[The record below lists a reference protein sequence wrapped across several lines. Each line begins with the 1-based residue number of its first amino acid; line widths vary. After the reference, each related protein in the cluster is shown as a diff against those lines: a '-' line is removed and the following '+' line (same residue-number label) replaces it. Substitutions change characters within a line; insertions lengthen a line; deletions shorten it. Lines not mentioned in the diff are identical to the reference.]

1 MRKSAIVVF
10 ASAAI
15 LLAAII
21 IAFVRAD
28 DRNQATVSSAE
39 TANHSSKHSNP
50 PEQSSKTGAVTEA
63 GLDETNNVPTP
74 VQAASTPLSEEEAL
88 AIAKR
93 ELGDYG
99 YDHDAPIVVRRGPD
113 YFDFIFPEPHHGPP
127 DDDDY
132 YGADFAARVRIDS
145 RTGAVVEIE
154 AGG

>member
-1 MRKSAIVVF
+1 MMKSEIGRPMIAKKANKIRPVGF
-10 ASAAI
+10 A
-15 LLAAII
+15 
-21 IAFVRAD
+21 
-28 DRNQATVSSAE
+28 
-39 TANHSSKHSNP
+39 
-50 PEQSSKTGAVTEA
+50 A
-63 GLDETNNVPTP
+63 GLTVATISVLLCVGCLLVDDASNAVPT
-74 VQAASTPLSEEEAL
+74 AAATLASTLLTEEEAL

>member
-1 MRKSAIVVF
+1 MRKSVIVVF
-10 ASAAI
+10 VSASI

-21 IAFVRAD
+21 VVFVSTD

-39 TANHSSKHSNP
+39 TANNSSEHSNL
-50 PEQSSKTGAVTEA
+50 PERPTETVATTEA
-63 GLDETNNVPTP
+63 VLDETNDVPTLD
-74 VQAASTPLSEEEAL
+74 QAARTHLSEEEAL

-113 YFDFIFPEPHHGPP
+113 YFDFIFPEPHHGAP

-145 RTGAVVEIE
+145 RTGAVMEIE

>member
-1 MRKSAIVVF
+1 MKNRPNENNAIVVF
-10 ASAAI
+10 ASAAV

-21 IAFVRAD
+21 AAFVFSGEGCPARA
-28 DRNQATVSSAE
+28 
-39 TANHSSKHSNP
+39 
-50 PEQSSKTGAVTEA
+50 
-63 GLDETNNVPTP
+63 
-74 VQAASTPLSEEEAL
+74 PLSEEEAL